1 MTSDLQGASALVFG
15 ASSGLGL
22 ATARALAALGA
33 DLHLTARHD
42 KRLEREADGLR
53 RRHSVRVASSILDLT
68 DQPALSAVL
77 ATVADDPPNIVII
90 GGGGPPPM
98 AVSTLDLSELDAAY
112 RLLLRPA
119 ATIAASLAPAMAA
132 RGGGVLVF
140 ITSSGVKE
148 PIDGLLSSNIFR
160 AGVTALA
167 KCTATE
173 FAERGVR
180 ALCVAPGRI
189 ATERVAAL
197 DRARAERTGTAV
209 EDVQEASIA
218 SIPAGRYGN
227 PDEFGEMVAL
237 LCTPA
242 AACLT
247 GVTISIDG
255 GKSKGLLA

>member
-1 MTSDLQGASALVFG
+1 MITDLQGASALVCG

-33 DLHLTARHD
+33 DLHLTAR
-42 KRLEREADGLR
+42 RGELLEREADGLR
-53 RRHSVRVASSILDLT
+53 RDHSVRVATSVLDLA
-68 DQPALSAVL
+68 DPPALKEML
-77 ATVADDPPNIVII
+77 ASVADDPPNIVVI

-98 AVSTLDLSELDAAY
+98 TVSDLDLGELDAAY
-112 RLLLRPA
+112 RSLLRPA

-148 PIDGLLSSNIFR
+148 PIDGLVSSNIFR

-173 FAERGVR
+173 FAARGVR
-180 ALCVAPGRI
+180 SLCVAPGRI

-197 DRARAERTGTAV
+197 DGARAERTGTAV

-218 SIPAGRYGN
+218 SIPAGRYGD

-242 AACLT
+242 AAYVT

-255 GKSKGLLA
+255 GKSTGLLA